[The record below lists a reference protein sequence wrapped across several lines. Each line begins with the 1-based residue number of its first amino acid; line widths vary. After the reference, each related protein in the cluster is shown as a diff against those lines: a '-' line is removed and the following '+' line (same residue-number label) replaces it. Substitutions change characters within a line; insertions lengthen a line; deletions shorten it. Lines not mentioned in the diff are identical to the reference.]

1 MTIAANDNRR
11 PRVLLVD
18 ACLGQRDLYELV
30 LQDQLD
36 IVVASRGEDALR
48 IARDHQPDAIVL
60 DVLMPGLNGWEVC
73 DRLKADMATSE
84 IPIILLT
91 ADDGE
96 DVPARA
102 LRSGA
107 AAVLAKPCPAARLLS
122 TISASLHKADAATSM
137 VTTGQPFP
145 KFSLRTSQPTV
156 NAGRILV
163 VDDLVANRD
172 HLTALLT
179 SAGHVV
185 STARNGAEALELVSR
200 EQPDLIILDIMM
212 PLMNGFETC
221 EALKRQ
227 PSTRL
232 IPVVLV
238 TAMQETD
245 AKIKGLEVGADDFLT
260 RPVNPPELQ
269 ARVRSLL
276 RLKRH
281 TDDLD
286 SADAVIKSLA
296 LTIEAR
302 DGYTNGHCQRLAAYA
317 GALGRAVGLGDDEI
331 AALECGG
338 YLHDIGK
345 VGIPDAV
352 LLKPGPLTEAEY
364 ELMKQHTV
372 IGDQLCGG
380 LRSVQRAR
388 PIVRHHHER
397 LDGSGYPDRLSGNDI
412 PLLAQIMSIVDV
424 FDAATTSRPY
434 KPAVPAARVSAE
446 LTDEVSRG
454 WRRSDL
460 VEAFLALSS
469 TDRLPQFNASGGVIR

>member
-1 MTIAANDNRR
+1 
-11 PRVLLVD
+11 VD
-18 ACLGQRDLYELV
+18 DCLEQRDLYELV
-30 LQDQLD
+30 LQDELE
-36 IVVASRGEDALR
+36 ITVASRGDDALK
-48 IARDHQPDAIVL
+48 IARDQQPDAVVL
-60 DVLMPGLNGWEVC
+60 DIMMPGLDGWEVC
-73 DRLKADMATSE
+73 RRLKANAATTA
-84 IPIILLT
+84 IPVVILT
-91 ADDGE
+91 AYDG
-96 DVPARA
+96 DGVLARA
-102 LRSGA
+102 IASGA
-107 AAVLAKPCPAARLLS
+107 AAVLGKPCPAARLLS
-122 TISASLHKADAATSM
+122 TIAAAIRRDDRPPSANGSREKCATAPSAA
-137 VTTGQPFP
+137 P
-145 KFSLRTSQPTV
+145 KLQTV
-156 NAGRILV
+156 HAGRILV
-163 VDDLVANRD
+163 VDDLAANRD
-172 HLTALLT
+172 HLSALLT
-179 SAGHVV
+179 RDGHVV
-185 STARNGAEALELVSR
+185 STATNGAEALELVTR
-200 EQPDLIILDIMM
+200 EEPDLILLDIMM

-238 TAMQETD
+238 TAMQEID

-276 RLKRH
+276 RLKRY
-281 TDDLD
+281 TNDLD
-286 SADAVIKSLA
+286 SADAVIRSLA

-317 GALGRAVGLGDDEI
+317 AALGHELGLAADDI

-364 ELMKQHTV
+364 TLMKKHTV
-372 IGDQLCGG
+372 IGDELCSG

-397 LDGSGYPDRLSGNDI
+397 LDGSGYPDALSGDDI

-434 KPAVPAARVSAE
+434 KPAASAERVSAE
-446 LTDEVSRG
+446 LTDEVERG
-454 WRRSDL
+454 WRRADL
-460 VEAFLALSS
+460 VKAFLALSS
-469 TDRLPQFNASGGVIR
+469 DNRLPQFDPAGNML